1 MKTIGMIGG
10 IGPESTIDYYKRLLD
25 GTRKRYPGGRS
36 PSIIINSIDLQK
48 GLDLLGANRLSEL
61 TEYIVPE
68 VIRLK
73 GAGADFGFLAA
84 NSPHIVFDD
93 IARRSPIPL
102 ISIVEATCAEAKARG
117 FKKLGL
123 LGTRFTME
131 GQFYP
136 EVFAR
141 EGIALAVP
149 RAEERDYV
157 HDKYLNELIPGK
169 FLPQTRD
176 GLLAI
181 ARRLRDEEGIEAL
194 ILGGTE
200 LPLILTDSSVLG
212 IPYLDTTQIHV
223 EAILA
228 YAGEPERLTADQRG

>member
-25 GTRKRYPGGRS
+25 GTQKRNPGGPA

-48 GLDLLGANRLSEL
+48 GLDLLGANKLDEL

-68 VIRLK
+68 VMRLQS
-73 GAGADFGFLAA
+73 AGAEFGFLAA

-93 IARRSPIPL
+93 IARRSPL
-102 ISIVEATCAEAKARG
+102 SLVSIVEATCAEGQARG

-123 LGTRFTME
+123 FGTRFTMH
-131 GQFYP
+131 GRFYP
-136 EVFAR
+136 EVFTRAGL
-141 EGIALAVP
+141 ELVVP
-149 RAEERDYV
+149 AADEQNYI

-169 FLPQTRD
+169 FLPQTREQ
-176 GLLAI
+176 LLAI
-181 ARRLRDEEGIEAL
+181 ARRMRDQEGIQAL

-200 LPLILTDSSVLG
+200 LPLILTDESALG
-212 IPYLDTTQIHV
+212 IPFLDTTQIHV
-223 EAILA
+223 DAILDCA
-228 YAGEPERLTADQRG
+228 TS

>member
-25 GTRKRYPGGRS
+25 GTRKRNPGGPV

-61 TEYIVPE
+61 AEYIVLE
-68 VIRLK
+68 VMRLN

-131 GQFYP
+131 GRFYP

-141 EGIALAVP
+141 EGITLAVT

-157 HDKYLNELIPGK
+157 HDKYLNELIPGQ
-169 FLPQTRD
+169 FLPQTRE

-181 ARRLRDEEGIEAL
+181 ARRLRSAQGKRSNTLFGSQSPLNLPDVCETKRAL
-194 ILGGTE
+194 K
-200 LPLILTDSSVLG
+200 
-212 IPYLDTTQIHV
+212 
-223 EAILA
+223 
-228 YAGEPERLTADQRG
+228 R